1 MENFTL
7 HIFGYG
13 ETQLISK
20 ENNDK
25 YATDKL
31 TKVNAL
37 VDAIWGLKPA
47 EVKGEK
53 KYQVIHFFNHNDIRW
68 LGEESFNLKDEEN
81 LIPLIDE
88 LIVEITT
95 FEPVV
100 EETTQAVEETT
111 QAVEETTEP
120 VVEETT
126 EPVVEE
132 TTQAVE
138 ETTQPVQ
145 KK

>member
-1 MENFTL
+1 MENFTI

-31 TKVNAL
+31 TKVTAL
-37 VDAIWGLKPA
+37 VDAVWALKPA
-47 EVKGEK
+47 EVMGEK

-100 EETTQAVEETT
+100 EETTQ
-111 QAVEETTEP
+111 P
-120 VVEETT
+120 VSETT

-132 TTQAVE
+132 TTQPVVE
-138 ETTQPVQ
+138 ETTQPVEETTEPVQ

>member
-1 MENFTL
+1 MENFTI

-31 TKVNAL
+31 TKVTAL
-37 VDAIWGLKPA
+37 VDAVWALKPA
-47 EVKGEK
+47 EVTGEK
-53 KYQVIHFFNHNDIRW
+53 KYQVIHFFNYNDVRW

-88 LIVEITT
+88 LIAEMTT
-95 FEPVV
+95 FE
-100 EETTQAVEETT
+100 T
-111 QAVEETTEP
+111 VEETTETVAEETIENLEEP
-120 VVEETT
+120 TETVEE
-126 EPVVEE
+126 
-132 TTQAVE
+132 
-138 ETTQPVQ
+138 
-145 KK
+145 

>member
-1 MENFTL
+1 MENFTI

-37 VDAIWGLKPA
+37 IDAIWDLKPT

-95 FEPVV
+95 FEPVL
-100 EETTQAVEETT
+100 EETTQPVEETT

>member
-1 MENFTL
+1 MENFTI

-31 TKVNAL
+31 TKVTAL
-37 VDAIWGLKPA
+37 VDAVWALKPA
-47 EVKGEK
+47 EVTGEK

-88 LIVEITT
+88 LITEITT
-95 FEPVV
+95 FE
-100 EETTQAVEETT
+100 T
-111 QAVEETTEP
+111 VEETTEP

-126 EPVVEE
+126 EPVAEE
-132 TTQAVE
+132 TTETVE
-138 ETTQPVQ
+138 EPTEPIVE
-145 KK
+145 

>member
-1 MENFTL
+1 MENFTI

-31 TKVNAL
+31 TKVTAL
-37 VDAIWGLKPA
+37 VDAVWALKPA
-47 EVKGEK
+47 EVKGKK

-100 EETTQAVEETT
+100 EETTQPVEETT
-111 QAVEETTEP
+111 QPVEETTEP
-120 VVEETT
+120 V
-126 EPVVEE
+126 
-132 TTQAVE
+132 
-138 ETTQPVQ
+138 Q

>member
-1 MENFTL
+1 MENFTI

-31 TKVNAL
+31 TKVTAL
-37 VDAIWGLKPA
+37 VDAVWALKPA

-53 KYQVIHFFNHNDIRW
+53 KYQVIHFFNYNDVRG

-88 LIVEITT
+88 LITEITT
-95 FEPVV
+95 FE
-100 EETTQAVEETT
+100 T
-111 QAVEETTEP
+111 VEETTEP

-126 EPVVEE
+126 EPVAEE
-132 TTQAVE
+132 TTESLEEPTETVE
-138 ETTQPVQ
+138 E
-145 KK
+145 

>member
-1 MENFTL
+1 MENFTI

-31 TKVNAL
+31 TKVTAL
-37 VDAIWGLKPA
+37 VDAIWGLKPE

-68 LGEESFNLKDEEN
+68 LGEESFNLKDEES

-88 LIVEITT
+88 LIAEMTT
-95 FEPVV
+95 FE
-100 EETTQAVEETT
+100 T
-111 QAVEETTEP
+111 VEETTEI
-120 VVEETT
+120 VAE
-126 EPVVEE
+126 
-132 TTQAVE
+132 
-138 ETTQPVQ
+138 
-145 KK
+145 

>member
-1 MENFTL
+1 MENFTI

-31 TKVNAL
+31 TKVTAL
-37 VDAIWGLKPA
+37 VDAVWALKPA
-47 EVKGEK
+47 EVTGEK

-81 LIPLIDE
+81 LIKPE
-88 LIVEITT
+88 Y
-95 FEPVV
+95 EP
-100 EETTQAVEETT
+100 
-111 QAVEETTEP
+111 EP
-120 VVEETT
+120 DFSNTLDFSNT
-126 EPVVEE
+126 SKSRP
-132 TTQAVE
+132 
-138 ETTQPVQ
+138 PR
-145 KK
+145 

>member
-1 MENFTL
+1 MENFTI

-31 TKVNAL
+31 TKVTAL
-37 VDAIWGLKPA
+37 VDAIWGLKPT
-47 EVKGEK
+47 EVTGEK
-53 KYQVIHFFNHNDIRW
+53 KYQVIHFFNHNYIRW

-111 QAVEETTEP
+111 EPVVEETTQAVEETTEP

-126 EPVVEE
+126 QP
-132 TTQAVE
+132 VE

>member
-31 TKVNAL
+31 TKVTAL

-47 EVKGEK
+47 EVTGEK
-53 KYQVIHFFNHNDIRW
+53 KYHIINFFSKEDVRW
-68 LGEESFNLKDEEN
+68 IDENSFKLKAEELLFTM
-81 LIPLIDE
+81 IDE
-88 LIVEITT
+88 LITEIKDYK
-95 FEPVV
+95 PW
-100 EETTQAVEETT
+100 
-111 QAVEETTEP
+111 
-120 VVEETT
+120 
-126 EPVVEE
+126 
-132 TTQAVE
+132 
-138 ETTQPVQ
+138 
-145 KK
+145 